1 MALPRA
7 APPPPARGLSAP
19 RRRRPPPRVA
29 GEAIHTSS
37 HAAAVARS
45 LAWLAAQGRRPTAV
59 QAAVFEALAARAPLL
74 VVAPTGSG
82 KTAAVML
89 PLLSNLAAGHEAPS
103 AAGGTRVLYLTPV
116 RALADGH
123 GATLAAMAR
132 ELDPRVTVAVRTG
145 DTSGHARARLK
156 RSPPDVLITTPE
168 TLAVMLATDTREGLA
183 GVREVVLDEVHLL
196 AEGKRGALLAA
207 TLATLDAFLRQRG
220 APPTRRLALSATVAE
235 PARLAA
241 WVAPDTRVLAVP
253 EGSLPAALDLTEPAL
268 PEAFPPGAWTWCTA
282 LPTLARRILAARGA
296 TLVFVGSR
304 GNAEAWSLALRDV
317 LPARLGVACY
327 HGSLSAEARASVA
340 AGLAD
345 GSLHAVVATS
355 SLEVGVDLPRVTDVL
370 CLGSPPSVTRL
381 LQSAGRADHRPGT
394 APRASLLPRGA
405 SDLVR
410 CAAALHAAR
419 RGELEDLDLRAG
431 DLDVAIQAA
440 LGRIALGPCTRDEV
454 ALSLRA
460 AWPFADL
467 DDGQID
473 RVLDYLST
481 GGSALRAYPEMA
493 RVACVEGLWQLSHPR
508 SLRRYLQGIGTIV
521 SEPTV
526 AVLRGTA
533 VVGQLQGRYAA
544 LLEPGD
550 RFSLGGRTWRV
561 VGRVTEGLQVRPDKA
576 DPRAVPVWDGS
587 RAALSPVVA
596 GAVEALW
603 GRLDA
608 LADSV
613 EPSAQT
619 EATSAILG
627 AGPHNTAAVLAMVHA
642 QRRHSALPAPG
653 RFVVE
658 CITDGA
664 RRHLVAYTFAGSL
677 ANEVIAR
684 AVAVRMRAETGS
696 GAEVCALD
704 EAACVT
710 FPATVSV
717 DLARVRAWLCPEGL
731 AEALAETLDAS
742 VLASA
747 YFREVARVS
756 QLLLGDG
763 RKGAVTPG
771 LLHDVLRRHDPGHV
785 LLAARDHTLWTALDG
800 PRAEATLRVRALQPL
815 GLHHLRGPSALSV
828 GVLAWARRD
837 GVSPADPERALADA
851 AHALWKRAQGLE
863 GAA

>member
-1 MALPRA
+1 
-7 APPPPARGLSAP
+7 
-19 RRRRPPPRVA
+19 
-29 GEAIHTSS
+29 
-37 HAAAVARS
+37 
-45 LAWLAAQGRRPTAV
+45 V
-59 QAAVFEALAARAPLL
+59 QEAVFEALAARAPLL
-74 VVAPTGSG
+74 VIAPTGSG

-89 PLLSNLAAGHEAPS
+89 PLLSDLAARRDAGPH
-103 AAGGTRVLYLTPV
+103 AAHTQVVYLTPV

-123 GATLAAMAR
+123 AQTLAAMAHD
-132 ELDPRVTVAVRTG
+132 LDPRITVAARTG
-145 DTSGHARARLK
+145 DTSGHARAKLK

-168 TLAVMLATDTREGLA
+168 TLAVMLATDTRDGLA
-183 GVREVVLDEVHLL
+183 RVREVVLDEVHLL
-196 AEGKRGALLAA
+196 GEGKRGALGAA
-207 TLATLDAFLRQRG
+207 TLATLDALVRLHDG
-220 APPTRRLALSATVAE
+220 PVPRRLALSATVAE
-235 PARLAA
+235 PLRLAA
-241 WVAPDTRVLAVP
+241 WVAPDTRVLSVH
-253 EGSLPAALDLTEPAL
+253 EGALPAVLDLTEPAL
-268 PEAFPPGAWTWCTA
+268 SEAFPPGAWTWCTA

-304 GNAEAWSLALRDV
+304 SNAEAWSMALRDV

-327 HGSLSAEARASVA
+327 HGSLSAEARTAVA
-340 AGLAD
+340 TGLAD
-345 GSLHAVVATS
+345 GTLHAVVATS

-381 LQSAGRADHRPGT
+381 LQSAGRADHRPGV
-394 APRASLLPRGA
+394 APRATLLPRAA

-410 CAAALHAAR
+410 CAAALDAAR
-419 RGELEDLDLRAG
+419 RGELEALDLRHG

-440 LGRIALGPCTRDEV
+440 LGRIALAPCTRAQLADT
-454 ALSLRA
+454 LRA

-467 DDGQID
+467 DDPALD
-473 RVLDYLST
+473 RVLNYLAT

-493 RVACVEGLWQLSHPR
+493 RVVCDDDGLWRMAHPR
-508 SLRRYLQGIGTIV
+508 ALRRYLQGIGTIV

-526 AVLRGTA
+526 AVLRGTF
-533 VVGQLQGRYAA
+533 VVGQLQGRYAN

-561 VGRVTEGLQVRPDKA
+561 VGRVTEGLQVRADKA

-587 RAALSPVVA
+587 RAALSAVVA
-596 GAVEALW
+596 RAVEALW
-603 GRLDA
+603 GDLDRLADTLRPDA
-608 LADSV
+608 L
-613 EPSAQT
+613 P
-619 EATSAILG
+619 EAAAVRLG

-642 QRRHSALPAPG
+642 QRRRSVLPAPG

-658 CITDGA
+658 CIADGA
-664 RRHLVAYTFAGSL
+664 RQHLIAYTFAGSL

-684 AVAVRMRAETGS
+684 AVAVRMRAETTD

-710 FPATVSV
+710 FAATTVV
-717 DLARVRAWLCPEGL
+717 DTARVRRWLAADGL
-731 AEALAETLDAS
+731 RHTLAETLDAS

-747 YFREVARVS
+747 YFREVARVA
-756 QLLLGDG
+756 QLLVGDG

-800 PRAEATLRVRALQPL
+800 PRAEAALHARTTQPLTLRHLQ
-815 GLHHLRGPSALSV
+815 GPSALSV

-837 GVSPADPERALADA
+837 GVAPADPERALADA
-851 AHALWKRAQGLE
+851 AHALWQRAQRLD
-863 GAA
+863 AP